1 MNNEEFL
8 YKLQQVL
15 IAMSEIWD
23 EPQWEGLNDKLLEE
37 NYGYVG
43 LTDAQMSFAHA
54 ESLLNPSERLEYIGT
69 RIDRWKREVIE
80 RQTQEALKDGRK

>member
-1 MNNEEFL
+1 MSNEEFL

-23 EPQWEGLNDKLLEE
+23 EPQWEDLNDKLLEE

-43 LTDAQMSFAHA
+43 L
-54 ESLLNPSERLEYIGT
+54 RLEKLSRSAKYL
-69 RIDRWKREVIE
+69 K
-80 RQTQEALKDGRK
+80 ALR